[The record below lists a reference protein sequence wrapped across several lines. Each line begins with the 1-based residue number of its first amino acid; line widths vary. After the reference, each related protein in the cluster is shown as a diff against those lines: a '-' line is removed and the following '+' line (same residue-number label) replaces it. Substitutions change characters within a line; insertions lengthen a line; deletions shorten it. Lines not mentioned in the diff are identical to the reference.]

1 MSYEDLELIMEN
13 TQENR
18 IITGKRRKK
27 QTKFFSDEK
36 FVNGRYDQYERSSGF
51 ERNNWFGRK
60 SENTILGKQE
70 DSIYKCAKQRENGYE
85 INEFVVEDEYESSY
99 DGESSYEEESS
110 DEDYYLEEESYY
122 LEEESKYDSD
132 LEETKEDE

>member
-36 FVNGRYDQYERSSGF
+36 FVNGRSDQYERSSGF

-85 INEFVVEDEYESSY
+85 INEFVVEDEYESSE
-99 DGESSYEEESS
+99 ESSYEEESS
-110 DEDYYLEEESYY
+110 DEEDYYY